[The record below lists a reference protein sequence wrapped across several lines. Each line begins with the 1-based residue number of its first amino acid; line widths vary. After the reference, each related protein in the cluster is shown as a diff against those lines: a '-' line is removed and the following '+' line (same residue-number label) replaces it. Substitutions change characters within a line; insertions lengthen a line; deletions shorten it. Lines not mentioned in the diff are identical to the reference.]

1 VTSIMG
7 GNVGLVKAGIAAA
20 KRREL
25 DDATIRRSDVIV
37 VNSLEQAIQDEQG
50 DLYDPVQSGFL
61 TWERVG
67 ELGALLNGVI
77 PGRAGAKQIT
87 LFKNNAGQGIAD
99 VAIASKVFTLA
110 RSQGLGIE
118 F

>member
-1 VTSIMG
+1 M
-7 GNVGLVKAGIAAA
+7 
-20 KRREL
+20 
-25 DDATIRRSDVIV
+25 TIRRSDVIV

-50 DLYDPVQSGFL
+50 DLYDPVQAGIL
-61 TWERVG
+61 TWARVG
-67 ELGALLNGVI
+67 ELGALLNNVI
-77 PGRAGAKQIT
+77 LGRTGAQQIS

-110 RSQGLGIE
+110 RAQGIGVE

>member
-1 VTSIMG
+1 MG
-7 GNVGLVKAGIAAA
+7 GNVGLVNAGIAAA

-50 DLYDPVQSGFL
+50 DLYDPVQAGFL

-77 PGRAGAKQIT
+77 PGRTGAKQIT

-110 RSQGLGIE
+110 RNKGIGIE